1 MNKLFI
7 SLLLFA
13 NISLIA
19 AAETIETEAVEWLKE
34 YLQIETVNPP
44 GNESRAVDYIAN
56 IFEQEGIEF
65 NSAESAPGRGN
76 IWARIEGG
84 DKPALVL
91 LHHSDVVPVNEKYWD
106 FDPFSGE
113 IKDGYILGRGALD
126 MKGTG
131 ISHLANFINLH
142 RQGKKPNRDVIFIGA
157 ADEESGGNFGVGWL
171 VENHPE
177 IFEGAGLLLNEGG
190 SGYKSNDS
198 IVFSV
203 EITQKV
209 PVWLRLTAIDT
220 PGHGSSPRS
229 TSSVSR
235 IVKALNNIWEN
246 PFPPRI
252 IPEVEKVFIERSGGL
267 DEPYSSEYR
276 NIKESIKDPIFMQ
289 RLQSFSASAHAL
301 TRDTCSLTRMMG
313 SSKINVVPPEAWAEV
328 DCRMLPDRTTEEFIS
343 DFKAL
348 IKDTGVEVE
357 LIMSAVPA
365 ISQTD
370 SELFLAIEDFSK
382 NNYPGSRVAP
392 SVSTGFTDS
401 RFTRGLGIQS
411 YGFNPLI
418 STGDEYS
425 SIHGNNE
432 RINEKAFRQSVKD
445 LGIILDKILY
455 QVNV

>member
-7 SLLLFA
+7 SLLMFS
-13 NISLIA
+13 NISLIS
-19 AAETIETEAVEWLKE
+19 AAETIETEAVEWLKA

-91 LHHSDVVPVNEKYWD
+91 LHHSDVVPANEKYWD

-142 RQGKKPNRDVIFIGA
+142 RQGKKLNRDVIFIGA

-171 VENHPE
+171 VKNHPE

-235 IVKALNNIWEN
+235 VVKALNIIWNN

-276 NIKESIKDPIFMQ
+276 NIKESIKDPIFMK
-289 RLQSFSASAHAL
+289 RLQSFSASAHDL

-328 DCRMLPDRTTEEFIS
+328 DCRMLPDRTTDEFIS

-455 QVNV
+455 

>member
-7 SLLLFA
+7 SLLMFS
-13 NISLIA
+13 NISLIS
-19 AAETIETEAVEWLKE
+19 AAETIETEAVEWLKA

-91 LHHSDVVPVNEKYWD
+91 LHHSDVVPANEKYWD
-106 FDPFSGE
+106 LDPFSGE

-142 RQGKKPNRDVIFIGA
+142 RQGKKLNRDVIFIGA

-171 VENHPE
+171 VKNHPE

-235 IVKALNNIWEN
+235 VVKALNIIWNN

-276 NIKESIKDPIFMQ
+276 NIKESIKDPIFMK

-343 DFKAL
+343 DFKEL
-348 IKDTGVEVE
+348 IKDT
-357 LIMSAVPA
+357 
-365 ISQTD
+365 
-370 SELFLAIEDFSK
+370 
-382 NNYPGSRVAP
+382 
-392 SVSTGFTDS
+392 
-401 RFTRGLGIQS
+401 
-411 YGFNPLI
+411 
-418 STGDEYS
+418 
-425 SIHGNNE
+425 
-432 RINEKAFRQSVKD
+432 
-445 LGIILDKILY
+445 
-455 QVNV
+455 

>member
-7 SLLLFA
+7 SLLIFS
-13 NISLIA
+13 NISLISA
-19 AAETIETEAVEWLKE
+19 TETIETEAVEWLKA
-34 YLQIETVNPP
+34 YLKIETVNPP

-142 RQGKKPNRDVIFIGA
+142 RQGKKLNRDVIFIGA

-171 VENHPE
+171 VNNHPE

-235 IVKALNNIWEN
+235 VVEALNIIWNN

-455 QVNV
+455 

>member
-7 SLLLFA
+7 SLLIFS
-13 NISLIA
+13 NISLISA
-19 AAETIETEAVEWLKE
+19 TETIETEAVEWLKA
-34 YLQIETVNPP
+34 YLKIETVNPP

-91 LHHSDVVPVNEKYWD
+91 LHHSDVVPANEKYWD

-142 RQGKKPNRDVIFIGA
+142 RQGKKLNRDVIFIGA

-171 VENHPE
+171 VKNHPE

-235 IVKALNNIWEN
+235 VVEALNIIWNN

-432 RINEKAFRQSVKD
+432 RINEKAFRQSVSD
-445 LGIILDKILY
+445 LSLILQKVLY
-455 QVNV
+455 D

>member
-7 SLLLFA
+7 SLLMFS
-13 NISLIA
+13 NISLIS
-19 AAETIETEAVEWLKE
+19 AAETIETEAVEWLKA

-142 RQGKKPNRDVIFIGA
+142 RQGKKLNRDVIFIGA

-171 VENHPE
+171 VKNHPE

-235 IVKALNNIWEN
+235 VVKALNIIWNN

-348 IKDTGVEVE
+348 IKDTGVEVD

-455 QVNV
+455 

>member
-7 SLLLFA
+7 SLLMFS
-13 NISLIA
+13 NISLIS
-19 AAETIETEAVEWLKE
+19 AAETIETEAVEWLKA

-142 RQGKKPNRDVIFIGA
+142 RQGKKLNRDVIFIGA

-171 VENHPE
+171 VKNHPE

-235 IVKALNNIWEN
+235 VVKALNIIWNN

-328 DCRMLPDRTTEEFIS
+328 DCRMLPDRTTDEFIS

-455 QVNV
+455 

>member
-7 SLLLFA
+7 SLLLFS
-13 NISLIA
+13 NISLLA

-142 RQGKKPNRDVIFIGA
+142 RQGKKLNRDVIFIGA

-455 QVNV
+455 

>member
-1 MNKLFI
+1 MF
-7 SLLLFA
+7 S
-13 NISLIA
+13 NISLIS
-19 AAETIETEAVEWLKE
+19 AAETIETEAVEWLKA

-65 NSAESAPGRGN
+65 NSAESATGRGN

-142 RQGKKPNRDVIFIGA
+142 RQGKKLNRDVIFIGA

-171 VENHPE
+171 VKNHPE

-235 IVKALNNIWEN
+235 VVKALNIIWNN

-289 RLQSFSASAHAL
+289 RLQSFSAYAHAL

-401 RFTRGLGIQS
+401 RFSRGLGIQS

-455 QVNV
+455 

>member
-7 SLLLFA
+7 SLLMFS
-13 NISLIA
+13 NISLISA
-19 AAETIETEAVEWLKE
+19 TETIETEAVEWLKA

-131 ISHLANFINLH
+131 ISHLANYINLH
-142 RQGKKPNRDVIFIGA
+142 RQGKKLNRDVIFIGA

-171 VENHPE
+171 VKNHPE

-235 IVKALNNIWEN
+235 VVKALNIIWNN

-455 QVNV
+455 

>member
-7 SLLLFA
+7 SLLMFS
-13 NISLIA
+13 NISLISA
-19 AAETIETEAVEWLKE
+19 TETIETEAVEWLKA

-65 NSAESAPGRGN
+65 NSSESAPGRGN

-91 LHHSDVVPVNEKYWD
+91 LHHSDVVPANEKYWD

-142 RQGKKPNRDVIFIGA
+142 RQGKKLNRDVIFIGA

-171 VENHPE
+171 VKNHPE

-235 IVKALNNIWEN
+235 VVKALNIIWNN

-455 QVNV
+455 

>member
-1 MNKLFI
+1 MKKLLIIFI
-7 SLLLFA
+7 VTLNIAMISAVESLDD
-13 NISLIA
+13 
-19 AAETIETEAVEWLKE
+19 EAVSWLQN
-34 YLQIETVNPP
+34 YLKIDTINPP
-44 GNESRAVDYIAN
+44 GNESRAVEYIAN

-113 IKDGYILGRGALD
+113 IKGGYILGRGALD

-142 RQGKKPNRDVIFIGA
+142 RQGKKLNRDVIFIGA

-190 SGYKSNDS
+190 SGYKSNDT

-235 IVKALNNIWEN
+235 IVEALNNIWEN

-267 DEPYSSEYR
+267 EEPYASEYK
-276 NIKESIKDPIFMQ
+276 NIKESVKDHVFLK

-301 TRDTCSLTRMMG
+301 TRDTCSLTRMYG

-328 DCRMLPDRTTEEFIS
+328 DCRMLPDRTTDEFIS

-365 ISQTD
+365 ISSTD
-370 SELFLAIEDFSK
+370 SELYLAIEEFSQES
-382 NNYPGSRVAP
+382 YPGSRVAP

-401 RFTRGLGIQS
+401 RFTRGLGIAS
-411 YGFNPLI
+411 YGFNPLV

-432 RINEKAFRQSVKD
+432 RISEAAFRQSVKD
-445 LGIILDKILY
+445 LEKILDKILY
-455 QVNV
+455 

>member
-7 SLLLFA
+7 SLLMFS
-13 NISLIA
+13 NISLISA
-19 AAETIETEAVEWLKE
+19 TETIETEAVEWLKA

-142 RQGKKPNRDVIFIGA
+142 RQGKKLNRDVIFIGA

-171 VENHPE
+171 VKNHPE

-235 IVKALNNIWEN
+235 VVKALNIIWNN

-455 QVNV
+455 

>member
-1 MNKLFI
+1 
-7 SLLLFA
+7 
-13 NISLIA
+13 
-19 AAETIETEAVEWLKE
+19 
-34 YLQIETVNPP
+34 
-44 GNESRAVDYIAN
+44 
-56 IFEQEGIEF
+56 
-65 NSAESAPGRGN
+65 
-76 IWARIEGG
+76 
-84 DKPALVL
+84 
-91 LHHSDVVPVNEKYWD
+91 VVPVNEKYWD

-142 RQGKKPNRDVIFIGA
+142 RQGKKLNRDVIFIGA

-171 VENHPE
+171 VKNHPE

-235 IVKALNNIWEN
+235 VVKALNIIWNN

-455 QVNV
+455 

>member
-1 MNKLFI
+1 MF
-7 SLLLFA
+7 S
-13 NISLIA
+13 NISLISA
-19 AAETIETEAVEWLKE
+19 TETIETEAVEWLKA

-142 RQGKKPNRDVIFIGA
+142 RQGKKLNRDVIFIGA

-171 VENHPE
+171 VKNHPE

-235 IVKALNNIWEN
+235 VVKALNIIWNN

-455 QVNV
+455 

>member
-1 MNKLFI
+1 MF
-7 SLLLFA
+7 S
-13 NISLIA
+13 NISLIS
-19 AAETIETEAVEWLKE
+19 AAETIETEAVEWLKA

-142 RQGKKPNRDVIFIGA
+142 RQGKKLNRDVIFIGA

-171 VENHPE
+171 VKNHPE

-235 IVKALNNIWEN
+235 VVKALNIIWNN

-343 DFKAL
+343 DFKEL

-455 QVNV
+455 

>member
-1 MNKLFI
+1 MKKLLIIFI
-7 SLLLFA
+7 ITLNIAMISAVESLDD
-13 NISLIA
+13 
-19 AAETIETEAVEWLKE
+19 EAVSWLQN
-34 YLQIETVNPP
+34 YLKIDTVNPP
-44 GNESRAVDYIAN
+44 GNESRAVEYIAN

-113 IKDGYILGRGALD
+113 IKGGYILGRGALD

-142 RQGKKPNRDVIFIGA
+142 RQGKKLNRDVIFIGA

-190 SGYKSNDS
+190 SGYKSNDT

-235 IVKALNNIWEN
+235 IVEALNNIWEN

-267 DEPYSSEYR
+267 EEPYASAYK
-276 NIKESIKDPIFMQ
+276 NIKESVKDPVFLK

-301 TRDTCSLTRMMG
+301 TRDTCSLTRMYG

-328 DCRMLPDRTTEEFIS
+328 DCRMLPDRTTDEFIS

-365 ISQTD
+365 ISSTD
-370 SELFLAIEDFSK
+370 SELYLAIEEFSQES
-382 NNYPGSRVAP
+382 YPGSRVAP

-401 RFTRGLGIQS
+401 RFTRGLGIAS
-411 YGFNPLI
+411 YGFNPLV

-432 RINEKAFRQSVKD
+432 RISEEAFRQSVKD
-445 LGIILDKILY
+445 LEKILDKILY
-455 QVNV
+455 

>member
-7 SLLLFA
+7 SLLMFS
-13 NISLIA
+13 NISLISA
-19 AAETIETEAVEWLKE
+19 TETIETEAVEWLKE

-113 IKDGYILGRGALD
+113 IKGGYILGRGALD

-142 RQGKKPNRDVIFIGA
+142 RQGKKLNRDVIFIGA
-157 ADEESGGNFGVGWL
+157 ADEESGGDFGVGWL

-455 QVNV
+455 

>member
-1 MNKLFI
+1 MF
-7 SLLLFA
+7 S
-13 NISLIA
+13 NISLIS
-19 AAETIETEAVEWLKE
+19 AAETIETEAVEWLKA

-142 RQGKKPNRDVIFIGA
+142 RQGKKLNRDVIFIGA

-171 VENHPE
+171 VKNHPE

-235 IVKALNNIWEN
+235 VVKALNIIWNN

-328 DCRMLPDRTTEEFIS
+328 DCRMLPDRTTDEFIS

-455 QVNV
+455 

>member
-1 MNKLFI
+1 MF
-7 SLLLFA
+7 S
-13 NISLIA
+13 NISLIS
-19 AAETIETEAVEWLKE
+19 AAETIETEAVEWLKA

-142 RQGKKPNRDVIFIGA
+142 RQGKKLNRDVIFIGA

-171 VENHPE
+171 VKNHPE

-235 IVKALNNIWEN
+235 VVKALNIIWNN

-276 NIKESIKDPIFMQ
+276 NIKESIKDPIFMK

-301 TRDTCSLTRMMG
+301 NRDTCSLTRMMG

-328 DCRMLPDRTTEEFIS
+328 DCRMLPDRTTDEFIS

-455 QVNV
+455 

>member
-1 MNKLFI
+1 MF
-7 SLLLFA
+7 S
-13 NISLIA
+13 NISLIS
-19 AAETIETEAVEWLKE
+19 AAETIETEAVEWLKA

-65 NSAESAPGRGN
+65 NSAESATGRGN

-91 LHHSDVVPVNEKYWD
+91 LHHSDVVPANKKYWD

-142 RQGKKPNRDVIFIGA
+142 RQGKKLNRDVIFIGA

-171 VENHPE
+171 VKNHPE

-235 IVKALNNIWEN
+235 VVKALNIIWNN

-455 QVNV
+455 

>member
-7 SLLLFA
+7 SLLMFS
-13 NISLIA
+13 NISLIS
-19 AAETIETEAVEWLKE
+19 AAETIETEAVEWLKA

-142 RQGKKPNRDVIFIGA
+142 RQGKKLNRDVIFIGA

-171 VENHPE
+171 VKNHPE

-235 IVKALNNIWEN
+235 VVKALNIIWNN

-343 DFKAL
+343 DFKEL

-455 QVNV
+455 

>member
-1 MNKLFI
+1 MF
-7 SLLLFA
+7 S
-13 NISLIA
+13 NISLIS
-19 AAETIETEAVEWLKE
+19 AAETIETEAVEWLKA

-113 IKDGYILGRGALD
+113 IKDGYILGRGAID

-142 RQGKKPNRDVIFIGA
+142 RQGKKLNRDVIFIGA

-171 VENHPE
+171 VKNHPE

-235 IVKALNNIWEN
+235 VVKALNIIWNN

-455 QVNV
+455 

>member
-1 MNKLFI
+1 MKKLLIIFI
-7 SLLLFA
+7 VTLNIAMISAVESLDD
-13 NISLIA
+13 
-19 AAETIETEAVEWLKE
+19 EAVSWLQN
-34 YLQIETVNPP
+34 YLKIDTINPP
-44 GNESRAVDYIAN
+44 GNESRAVEYIAN

-113 IKDGYILGRGALD
+113 IKGGYILGRGALD

-142 RQGKKPNRDVIFIGA
+142 RQGKKLNRDVIFIGA

-190 SGYKSNDS
+190 SGYKSNDT

-455 QVNV
+455 

>member
-7 SLLLFA
+7 SLLMFS
-13 NISLIA
+13 NISLISA
-19 AAETIETEAVEWLKE
+19 TETIETEAVEWLKA

-131 ISHLANFINLH
+131 ISHLANFINLY
-142 RQGKKPNRDVIFIGA
+142 RQGKKLNRDVIFIGA

-171 VENHPE
+171 VKNHPE

-235 IVKALNNIWEN
+235 VVKALNIIWNN

-252 IPEVEKVFIERSGGL
+252 IPEVEKVFIERSGAL

-276 NIKESIKDPIFMQ
+276 NIKESIKGPIFMQ

-328 DCRMLPDRTTEEFIS
+328 DCRMLPDRTTDEFIS

-382 NNYPGSRVAP
+382 NYYPGSRVAP

-455 QVNV
+455 

>member
-7 SLLLFA
+7 SLLMFS
-13 NISLIA
+13 NISLIS
-19 AAETIETEAVEWLKE
+19 AAETIETEAVEWLKA

-91 LHHSDVVPVNEKYWD
+91 LHHSDVVPANKKYWD

-142 RQGKKPNRDVIFIGA
+142 RQGKKLNRDVIFIGA

-171 VENHPE
+171 VKNHPE

-235 IVKALNNIWEN
+235 VVKALNIIWNN

-276 NIKESIKDPIFMQ
+276 NIKESIKDPIFMK

-328 DCRMLPDRTTEEFIS
+328 DCRMLPDRTTDEFIS

-455 QVNV
+455 

>member
-7 SLLLFA
+7 SLLMFS
-13 NISLIA
+13 NISLIS
-19 AAETIETEAVEWLKE
+19 AAETIETEAVEWLKA

-142 RQGKKPNRDVIFIGA
+142 RQGKKLNRDVIFIGA

-171 VENHPE
+171 VKNHPE

-235 IVKALNNIWEN
+235 VVKALNIIWNN

-313 SSKINVVPPEAWAEV
+313 SSKINVVTSEAWAEV

-455 QVNV
+455 

>member
-1 MNKLFI
+1 MF
-7 SLLLFA
+7 S
-13 NISLIA
+13 NISLIS
-19 AAETIETEAVEWLKE
+19 AAETIETEAVEWLKA

-142 RQGKKPNRDVIFIGA
+142 RQGKKLNRDVIFIGA

-171 VENHPE
+171 VKNHPE

-235 IVKALNNIWEN
+235 VVKALNIIWNN

-276 NIKESIKDPIFMQ
+276 NIKESIKDPIFMK

-328 DCRMLPDRTTEEFIS
+328 DCRMLPDRTTDEFIS

-455 QVNV
+455 

>member
-7 SLLLFA
+7 SLLIFS
-13 NISLIA
+13 NISLISA
-19 AAETIETEAVEWLKE
+19 TETIETEAVEWLKA

-91 LHHSDVVPVNEKYWD
+91 LHHSDVVPANEKYWD

-142 RQGKKPNRDVIFIGA
+142 RQGKKLNRDVIFIGA

-171 VENHPE
+171 VKNHPE

-235 IVKALNNIWEN
+235 VVEALNIIWNN

-313 SSKINVVPPEAWAEV
+313 SSKINIVPPEAWAEV

-432 RINEKAFRQSVKD
+432 RINEKAFRQSVSD
-445 LGIILDKILY
+445 LSLILQKVLY
-455 QVNV
+455 D

>member
-1 MNKLFI
+1 MF
-7 SLLLFA
+7 S
-13 NISLIA
+13 NISLIS
-19 AAETIETEAVEWLKE
+19 AAETIETEAVEWLKA

-91 LHHSDVVPVNEKYWD
+91 LHHSDVVPANKKYWD

-142 RQGKKPNRDVIFIGA
+142 RQGKKLNRDVIFIGA

-171 VENHPE
+171 VKNHPE

-235 IVKALNNIWEN
+235 VVKALNIIWNN

-455 QVNV
+455 

>member
-7 SLLLFA
+7 SLLMFS
-13 NISLIA
+13 NISLIS
-19 AAETIETEAVEWLKE
+19 AAETIETEAVEWLKA

-142 RQGKKPNRDVIFIGA
+142 RQGKKLNRDVIFIGA

-171 VENHPE
+171 VKNHPE

-235 IVKALNNIWEN
+235 VVKALNIIWNN

-343 DFKAL
+343 DFKEL

-418 STGDEYS
+418 STGNEYS

-455 QVNV
+455 

>member
-7 SLLLFA
+7 SLLMFS
-13 NISLIA
+13 NISLIS
-19 AAETIETEAVEWLKE
+19 AAETIETEAVEWLKA

-142 RQGKKPNRDVIFIGA
+142 RQGKKLNRDVIFIGA

-171 VENHPE
+171 VKNHPE

-235 IVKALNNIWEN
+235 VVKALNIIWNN

-276 NIKESIKDPIFMQ
+276 NIKESIKDPIFMK

-365 ISQTD
+365 ISLTD

-455 QVNV
+455 